1 MTPLRRQMIEAM
13 RQRGFSPRTHES
25 YLGASYLDTHSNVTE
40 VGFPIRSSQ
49 DTHPNVTKV
58 GFPIG
63 HLK

>member
-1 MTPLRRQMIEAM
+1 M
-13 RQRGFSPRTHES
+13 SPT
-25 YLGASYLDTHSNVTE
+25 SYLDTHSNVTE
-40 VGFPIRSSQ
+40 GSSEGSYL